1 MKTEPTEA
9 LKEIKHCTWTSDNFD
24 INDGLESYEVIDEDD
39 AINIANIAFREGQS
53 SPKIKQLEWVLESGG
68 WHISMTRFGVSYEI
82 GESKN
87 DGNFILYDI
96 LLTTTIHDTI
106 DEAKAAAQADF
117 EKRVMECF
125 DYE

>member
-9 LKEIKHCTWTSDNFD
+9 RCHIMTRSIIDGYGDEIM
-24 INDGLESYEVIDEDD
+24 LRED
-39 AINIANIAFREGQS
+39 AEEAVNMAFKEGQS
-53 SPKIKQLEWVLESGG
+53 SPKIKQLEWVLERGG
-68 WHISMTRFGVSYEI
+68 WHISMTQFGVSYEI

-106 DEAKAAAQADF
+106 DDAKAAAQADF
-117 EKRVMECF
+117 EQRVKECL
-125 DYE
+125 DL